1 MLYSV
6 NQISESTGSSKQ
18 NIYKKLQKKE
28 LKEHIV
34 KKEGI
39 NYLDEEGY
47 NLFKASFKTT
57 TEDIPLNEYTASDT
71 TDSSMNE
78 NMFNLMKE
86 QLKEK
91 DRQIQEKDNQ
101 INDYSERLKQSLE
114 LNRNSQ
120 VLLKEKPHQ
129 DILQLE
135 EHFNDLDDK
144 LIDIKDKMLERKVQ
158 NEKTSFFS
166 KFFKGND

>member
-47 NLFKASFKTT
+47 NLFKNGFKTT
-57 TEDIPLNEYTASDT
+57 TKYIHKDEYIASDT
-71 TDSSMNE
+71 IDSTMNE
-78 NMFNLMKE
+78 NIFNLMKE
-86 QLKEK
+86 QLNEK

-120 VLLKEKPHQ
+120 VLLKNKPHE
-129 DILQLE
+129 DILLLE
-135 EHFNDLDDK
+135 EHFTDLDTK
-144 LIDIKDKMLERKVQ
+144 LKEVKENMQQRKEQ
-158 NEKTSFFS
+158 RNKGFLKSL
-166 KFFKGND
+166 FKK